1 MQCPCKIN
9 LGLTVGPR
17 LANKNGLHQIYSL
30 FLPIRL
36 GSLKPGA
43 GEAGAQAP
51 GERTPQ
57 AALGSTKANSDPT
70 VDYVEYPSVKPAPV
84 FPGDSI
90 QFQTADHFSFS
101 SENLI
106 AGPDSI
112 RQAFEDVSE
121 RGPNLDRNLMM
132 RAVTLLQQ
140 HRSDYSDSGS
150 LPEFSIQIQKRIP
163 PGTGVGAGSANAALI
178 LLYGVSQNWISMSH
192 ARAMAPEL
200 GADVTFFLDNTPA
213 LVEGTG
219 ERIQPKKA
227 GPLYGVLCFPGL
239 FVSTSEAYSRL
250 KRPLQQSEDAKL
262 GSLLS
267 DSDWHAIAAGE
278 WGRLAHWTNDFEEPV
293 FAMHPDLAQ
302 IKQSLVQTGADYS
315 SLSGSG
321 SALYGLYSSGQRAT
335 EALDSLKSQYPEL
348 PFETF
353 ALWE

>member
-1 MQCPCKIN
+1 MYCPCKIN

-17 LANKNGLHQIYSL
+17 LASKDGLHQIYSL

-36 GSLKPGA
+36 GSPDPGP
-43 GEAGAQAP
+43 GEAGAEGPPERNSEAAAP
-51 GERTPQ
+51 
-57 AALGSTKANSDPT
+57 STNAPSDPT
-70 VDYVEYPSVKPAPV
+70 AEYPSVKPTPL
-84 FPGDSI
+84 FRGDSI
-90 QFQTADHFSFS
+90 HFETADQFIFS

-106 AGPDSI
+106 VGPDSI
-112 RQAFEDVSE
+112 RQAFDDVSE
-121 RGPNLDRNLMM
+121 RGPHLDKNLMM
-132 RAVTLLQQ
+132 RAVKLLQQ
-140 HRSDYSDSGS
+140 HRSEDADQDS
-150 LPEFSIQIQKRIP
+150 LPRLSIQLQKRIP

-178 LLYGVSQNWISMSH
+178 LLYGVNQNWISMSQ
-192 ARAMAPEL
+192 ARALAPEL

-219 ERIQPKKA
+219 ERISPVKA
-227 GPLYGVLCFPGL
+227 GPVYGVLCFPGL
-239 FVSTSEAYSRL
+239 FVSTAEAYSRL

-278 WGRLAHWTNDFEEPV
+278 WSRLAHWTNDFELPV
-293 FAMHPDLAQ
+293 FEMHPELAG
-302 IKQSLVQTGADYS
+302 IKESMVQTGADYS

-321 SALYGLYSSGQRAT
+321 SALYGLYSSGQRAI

-353 ALWE
+353 ALWD